1 MFKRKQGQK
10 SQKIVSKL
18 AKMQEM
24 IRVPT
29 SRREEYKFDM
39 SESNPTLVNIQLD
52 LDKWFLLA

>member
-1 MFKRKQGQK
+1 
-10 SQKIVSKL
+10 
-18 AKMQEM
+18 MQEM

-52 LDKWFLLA
+52 IEHSKPRLPFIHNKLKLGR